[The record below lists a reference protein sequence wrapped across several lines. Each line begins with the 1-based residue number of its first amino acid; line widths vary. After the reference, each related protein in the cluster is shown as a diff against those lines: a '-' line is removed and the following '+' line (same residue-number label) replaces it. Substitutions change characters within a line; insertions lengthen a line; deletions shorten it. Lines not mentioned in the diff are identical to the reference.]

1 MIVIF
6 LTLISIFNVGFGLW
20 VMLDPVQVMEMMLT
34 WQTPENPLLPDR
46 EAIQPATIGEFRAL
60 LGGLILSLGLVT
72 LRCLWSPSYAIWL
85 QPLAWCFLGLALA
98 RFSSLMIDG
107 VSTYTI
113 VVASIEVVTAWAL
126 GVHAQRLL
134 SGGVEMEEELEEE
147 EVEDY

>member
-34 WQTPENPLLPDR
+34 WQSPDPVQLSSDMV
-46 EAIQPATIGEFRAL
+46 QPATIGEFRAL

-72 LRCLWSPSYAIWL
+72 LRCLWSPSYAVWL

-98 RFSSLMIDG
+98 RFSSLMLDG
-107 VSTYTI
+107 ISTYTI
-113 VVASIEVVTAWAL
+113 VAASIEVVTAWAL

-134 SGGVEMEEELEEE
+134 SGGVDMEEELEEE

>member
-34 WQTPENPLLPDR
+34 WQSPDPVQLSSDMV
-46 EAIQPATIGEFRAL
+46 QPATIGEFRAL

-98 RFSSLMIDG
+98 RFSSLMLDG
-107 VSTYTI
+107 ISTYTI
-113 VVASIEVVTAWAL
+113 VAASIEVVTAWAL

>member
-34 WQTPENPLLPDR
+34 WQSPDPVQLSSDMV
-46 EAIQPATIGEFRAL
+46 QPATIGEFRAL

-72 LRCLWSPSYAIWL
+72 LRCLWSPAYAIWL

-98 RFSSLMIDG
+98 RFSSLMLDG
-107 VSTYTI
+107 ISTYTI
-113 VVASIEVVTAWAL
+113 VAASIEVVTAWAL

-134 SGGVEMEEELEEE
+134 SGGVEMEEEFEEE